1 MTNSNEFHDSFP
13 TQVEDDDVVVMSDVD
28 TFPMKSRV
36 LDPIKRQR
44 DKLVWVFRYDTA
56 VNFGF
61 TFSMAFT
68 AMRSRTWNDILGHP
82 TDFKDLMDKNY
93 DRLHFE
99 VSKQIQNFPLFSN
112 WLTTEIFFQNENN
125 TWGIDQAI
133 MTRGILENKL
143 CTIPTNS
150 TIWTKMVY
158 MDPIPNFDDWQT
170 CYHGENYD
178 DCHREYFPNDC
189 KHWHFLPIERKQEL
203 MDKYNEIIGVKKVDK
218 GMTYLAKNVQFE
230 LTKLLGF
237 RS

>member
-99 VSKQIQNFPLFSN
+99 VSKQIQNFPPFSN
-112 WLTTEIFFQNENN
+112 WLTTEIFFSRMK
-125 TWGIDQAI
+125 II
-133 MTRGILENKL
+133 RG
-143 CTIPTNS
+143 
-150 TIWTKMVY
+150 
-158 MDPIPNFDDWQT
+158 
-170 CYHGENYD
+170 
-178 DCHREYFPNDC
+178 
-189 KHWHFLPIERKQEL
+189 
-203 MDKYNEIIGVKKVDK
+203 
-218 GMTYLAKNVQFE
+218 E
-230 LTKLLGF
+230 LTKQ
-237 RS
+237 S